1 MIVQVFANI
10 QEEGYLSRERHPT
23 VAPFFA
29 GANVAMRREAL
40 QQVGGYDPACM
51 TGEDC
56 DICAR
61 TSHAGWDL
69 YMSHGAVVKHANPR
83 TFRRLVNQ
91 WYGYGRYHPYVFSK
105 HNDRALEL
113 YARLG
118 RQATGE
124 RYACLFYRRSRLA
137 AVCFLT
143 TFLMLH
149 LTALAAL
156 AAWLLGWTVAAWA
169 GLGLTAVFLLAYAWP
184 DLRRSGP
191 ALGGA
196 FAAIRYMA
204 DMALFVGAFV
214 GGLRQRM
221 LYLSATV
228 D

>member
-1 MIVQVFANI
+1 MIIQVFANI

-29 GANVAMRREAL
+29 GANVAFRRQALEEA
-40 QQVGGYDPACM
+40 GGYDPACV

-61 TSHAGWDL
+61 MSAAGWDL
-69 YMSHGAVVKHANPR
+69 YMRHAAQVKHANPS
-83 TFRRLVNQ
+83 TFRHLIRQ

-105 HNDRALEL
+105 HNERALEL
-113 YARLG
+113 YTRLG
-118 RQATGE
+118 RAASGE
-124 RYACLFYRRSRLA
+124 RYACLFYRRSPLA
-137 AVCFLT
+137 VVCFVT
-143 TFLMLH
+143 TFLTMH
-149 LTALAAL
+149 LAALGAL
-156 AAWLLGWTVAAWA
+156 AAWLLCWPILAWA
-169 GLGLTAVFLLAYAWP
+169 GLGLTALLALTYAWP

-191 ALGGA
+191 MLGAA
-196 FAAIRYMA
+196 FAGIRYVA

-214 GGLRQRM
+214 GGLQQRM

>member
-10 QEEGYLSRERHPT
+10 QEDGYLSRERHPT

-40 QQVGGYDPACM
+40 QQTGGYDPACV

-61 TSHAGWDL
+61 LTHAGWDL
-69 YMSHGAVVKHANPR
+69 YMSRGAVVRHANPA

-113 YARLG
+113 YGRLG
-118 RQATGE
+118 GRPADE
-124 RYACLFYRRSRLA
+124 RYTCLFYRRSPVA
-137 AVCFLT
+137 AICFVT
-143 TFLMLH
+143 TFLLLH
-149 LTALAAL
+149 VAALGTL
-156 AAWLLGWTVAAWA
+156 AAWLLGWTVAAWV
-169 GLGLTAVFLLAYAWP
+169 GTGLTGLLALAYVWP

-191 ALGGA
+191 LLGTA
-196 FAAIRYMA
+196 FAAIRYVA
-204 DMALFVGAFV
+204 DTSLFVGAFI
-214 GGLRQRM
+214 GG
-221 LYLSATV
+221 SASGCST
-228 D
+228 